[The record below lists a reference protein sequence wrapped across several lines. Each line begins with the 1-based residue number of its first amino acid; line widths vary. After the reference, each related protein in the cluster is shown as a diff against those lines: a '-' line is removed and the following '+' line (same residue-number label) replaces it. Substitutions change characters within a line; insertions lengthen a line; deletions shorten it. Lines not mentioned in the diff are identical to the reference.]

1 MGNPEKVKRTAPKSA
16 GGTAEGRFRS
26 KNDSHSIANQRSSDN
41 IFQTIKNKITT
52 REAAEFYGLK
62 VGRNGMACC
71 PFHPDR
77 NPSLKVDE
85 RFHCF
90 GCGADGDVIDYAA
103 KLFHLTN
110 IEAARKLA
118 GDFEIHISEKTFRPI
133 RFPAAKQR
141 QTDCRVNEKFER
153 WRSWAI
159 SVLTMYVNSMQ
170 GWKERFAPKSESEE
184 WNPLFVESLSNLDA
198 YNYFLDVLYYGSDAE
213 QRGFFLEM
221 QEVIRNLERRE
232 QKWNRESADGRP
244 A

>member
-1 MGNPEKVKRTAPKSA
+1 
-16 GGTAEGRFRS
+16 
-26 KNDSHSIANQRSSDN
+26 
-41 IFQTIKNKITT
+41 
-52 REAAEFYGLK
+52 
-62 VGRNGMACC
+62 MACC

-103 KLFHLTN
+103 KLFHLAN

-133 RFPAAKQR
+133 RSPAAKQR
-141 QTDCRVNEKFER
+141 LTDCRVNGKFER

-184 WNPLFVESLSNLDA
+184 WNPLFMESLSNLDA

-221 QEVIRNLERRE
+221 KEVIRNLERRE

>member
-1 MGNPEKVKRTAPKSA
+1 MGKSEQTKRTAPKSA
-16 GGTAEGRFRS
+16 GGTAAERFLS
-26 KNDSHSIANQRSSDN
+26 INDNCSITNHRGGGN

-52 REAAEFYGLK
+52 REAVEIYGLK

-90 GCGADGDVIDYAA
+90 GCGADGDVIDYVA

-118 GDFEIHISEKTFRPI
+118 CDFGVYILKNARRAIQT
-133 RFPAAKQR
+133 PAALQKQTNR
-141 QTDCRVNEKFER
+141 RVSEKFER

-159 SVLTMYVNSMQ
+159 NVMAMYVNSMEE
-170 GWKERFAPKSESEE
+170 WRERFAPAPGDTE
-184 WNPLFVESLSNLDA
+184 WHSLFVESLSKLDQ
-198 YNYFLDVLYYGSDAE
+198 YNYYLDVLCSGTEAE
-213 QRGFFLEM
+213 QRSFFFEM
-221 QEVIRNLERRE
+221 KEVIRNLDKRE
-232 QKWNRESADGRP
+232 QSWSRKSADGRS

>member
-62 VGRNGMACC
+62 VGRNGMAW
-71 PFHPDR
+71 
-77 NPSLKVDE
+77 
-85 RFHCF
+85 FHCF

-170 GWKERFAPKSESEE
+170 GWKERFAPKSASAISTHITIF
-184 WNPLFVESLSNLDA
+184 WTFSITD
-198 YNYFLDVLYYGSDAE
+198 
-213 QRGFFLEM
+213 QMR
-221 QEVIRNLERRE
+221 
-232 QKWNRESADGRP
+232 NREDSFLK
-244 A
+244 

>member
-26 KNDSHSIANQRSSDN
+26 KNDNHSIANQRSSDN
-41 IFQTIKNKITT
+41 IFQTIKSKITT

-118 GDFEIHISEKTFRPI
+118 GDFEIHISVKTFRPI
-133 RFPAAKQR
+133 RSPAAKQR
-141 QTDCRVNEKFER
+141 QTDC
-153 WRSWAI
+153 
-159 SVLTMYVNSMQ
+159 
-170 GWKERFAPKSESEE
+170 
-184 WNPLFVESLSNLDA
+184 SNA
-198 YNYFLDVLYYGSDAE
+198 
-213 QRGFFLEM
+213 Q
-221 QEVIRNLERRE
+221 
-232 QKWNRESADGRP
+232 
-244 A
+244 

>member
-1 MGNPEKVKRTAPKSA
+1 MGNPEKAKRTAPKSA
-16 GGTAEGRFRS
+16 GGTAERRFLS
-26 KNDSHSIANQRSSDN
+26 KNDSHSIAYRRSSDN
-41 IFQTIKNKITT
+41 IFQTIKSKVTT

-118 GDFEIHISEKTFRPI
+118 GDFEIHISEKIFRPI
-133 RFPAAKQR
+133 RSPAAKQR

-159 SVLTMYVNSMQ
+159 SVMTMYVNSMQ
-170 GWKERFAPKSESEE
+170 GWKERFARNPKRRNGIRCS
-184 WNPLFVESLSNLDA
+184 WNPSAISTHITIFWTFSVTD
-198 YNYFLDVLYYGSDAE
+198 
-213 QRGFFLEM
+213 QM
-221 QEVIRNLERRE
+221 RNR
-232 QKWNRESADGRP
+232 KHSF
-244 A
+244 

>member
-1 MGNPEKVKRTAPKSA
+1 
-16 GGTAEGRFRS
+16 
-26 KNDSHSIANQRSSDN
+26 
-41 IFQTIKNKITT
+41 
-52 REAAEFYGLK
+52 
-62 VGRNGMACC
+62 MACC

-184 WNPLFVESLSNLDA
+184 WNPLFMESLSNLDA

-221 QEVIRNLERRE
+221 KEVIRNLERRE

>member
-71 PFHPDR
+71 PFHPD
-77 NPSLKVDE
+77 
-85 RFHCF
+85 
-90 GCGADGDVIDYAA
+90 
-103 KLFHLTN
+103 LFHLTN

-133 RFPAAKQR
+133 RSPAAKQR

-221 QEVIRNLERRE
+221 KEVIRNLERRE